1 MRTQS
6 TKFQITAVTG
16 LLINHA
22 WSSVSRQTART
33 FDSWSNSDDPVYPA
47 DPVQWDTTALQRNPE
62 YVTLIIPQVFFFSF
76 LFDRCWFCFMAAAF
90 CAAVE
95 LYRSLFIY
103 VHSLAHLLGTPA
115 KYNAVQCNNPV
126 IVVMY
131 TKVSFEWCVC
141 QYGIGLAVFVLDMCV
156 ICVVYREVFTFF
168 VCLMYNHCNK
178 KDKQT
183 KIWHLARRSEQM
195 HQIDLNYT
203 SIHSNNKWFST
214 HTVRQTFHVRTLH

>member
-1 MRTQS
+1 
-6 TKFQITAVTG
+6 
-16 LLINHA
+16 
-22 WSSVSRQTART
+22 
-33 FDSWSNSDDPVYPA
+33 
-47 DPVQWDTTALQRNPE
+47 
-62 YVTLIIPQVFFFSF
+62 
-76 LFDRCWFCFMAAAF
+76 MAAAF
-90 CAAVE
+90 CAVVE

-131 TKVSFEWCVC
+131 TKVSFEWCLC
-141 QYGIGLAVFVLDMCV
+141 QYGIAFAVFLLNMCV

-183 KIWHLARRSEQM
+183 NIWHHVRRREQLQ
-195 HQIDLNYT
+195 QIDLNYT
-203 SIHSNNKWFST
+203 SIHGNKWFII
-214 HTVRQTFHVRTLH
+214 HTVRQTFHVRTLNVNTRFRRKYCSINTTQKRKGLIVST